1 MAKIEQRPQ
10 IECECIIR
18 LTEPE
23 MRALDA
29 IVGYGWD
36 GFIKTF
42 KQHMGQHYIRDHEAG
57 GKLLFETVRQ
67 HIPSILR
74 RADDARAVFQ
84 GEKIAQKPKADP
96 APLSDTHR
104 PDGEAR

>member
-1 MAKIEQRPQ
+1 MAKIEQRPK
-10 IECECIIR
+10 IECECTIR

-29 IVGYGWD
+29 IVGYGWE

-42 KQHMGQHYIRDHEAG
+42 KQHMGQSYIRDHEAG
-57 GKLLFETVRQ
+57 GKLLFESVRQ
-67 HIPSILR
+67 CIPGILR

-84 GEKIAQKPKADP
+84 GEKEARTPKADA

-104 PDGEAR
+104 PERS